1 MSSFFRLGVAMAAL
15 AGIPSTTRAQ
25 RIVNAE
31 VGLNSDF
38 VWRGVTSTNR
48 LVIQP
53 DVSLSVPV
61 HGSAITVGV
70 WGNIEPR
77 RYDGERDISSL
88 NGLPG
93 PLVTQ
98 SELYANLSRT
108 IGRVEALLGTEIY
121 VYPHVGNLDDFNTV
135 ELIATVTVD
144 AFVSPAVNVSYDVG
158 RIRGAYLETGLT
170 RAMNTEQR
178 GELTLG
184 VLAGFSA
191 GQAEDPRGRDMAYF
205 ERDGLTHV
213 DASASA
219 TLTRGRVAISP
230 ELHVIYA
237 HDRLATVTE
246 PDVTRRAKLWFGTTL
261 SWASDR
267 GR

>member
-1 MSSFFRLGVAMAAL
+1 MRTLLRLGAAAAVL
-15 AGIPSTTRAQ
+15 IVVSTSARAQ
-25 RIVNAE
+25 HTVNAE
-31 VGLNSDF
+31 VGFNSDF

-53 DVSLSVPV
+53 DLSLSVPV
-61 HGSAITVGV
+61 RGSAFTVGV

-77 RYDGERDISSL
+77 RYDGARDLSSL

-98 SELYANLSRT
+98 SELYANFSRT
-108 IGRVEALLGTEIY
+108 IGRVDALLGTEIY
-121 VYPHVGNLDDFNTV
+121 LYPHVANLNDFNTV
-135 ELIATVTVD
+135 EVLATLTVD
-144 AFVSPAVNVSYDVG
+144 AFLSPMVNVSYDVG
-158 RIRGAYLETGLT
+158 RIRGAYIETGLT
-170 RAMNTEQR
+170 RAVTDEQR

-191 GQAEDPRGRDMAYF
+191 GQATDPRERDMAYF
-205 ERDGLTHV
+205 ERNGLTHV

-219 TLTRGRVAISP
+219 TFTRGRVAISP

-237 HDRLATVTE
+237 HDALATVTE

-261 SWASDR
+261 SWTSR
-267 GR
+267 

>member
-1 MSSFFRLGVAMAAL
+1 MAVSLFRLCVVAVAL
-15 AGIPSTTRAQ
+15 ISVSASASAQ
-25 RIVNAE
+25 RSVLAE
-31 VGLNSDF
+31 VGFNSDF

-53 DVSLSVPV
+53 DVSFSVPV
-61 HGSAITVGV
+61 RGNAFTLGV
-70 WGNIEPR
+70 WGNVEPR

-98 SELYANLSRT
+98 SEIYANFTRT
-108 IGRVEALLGTEIY
+108 IGRVDALLGTEAY
-121 VYPHVGNLDDFNTV
+121 FYPHVADLDEFNTL
-135 ELIATVTVD
+135 EILATLTVD
-144 AFVSPAVNVSYDVG
+144 APVSPTVNVSYDVG
-158 RIRGAYLETGLT
+158 RIRGAYIETGLT
-170 RAMNTEQR
+170 RAITSEQR
-178 GELTLG
+178 GELTFG

-191 GQAEDPRGRDMAYF
+191 GQATDPRGRDMAYF
-205 ERDGLTHV
+205 DRNGLTHV

-219 TLTRGRVAISP
+219 TVARGRVAISP

-237 HDRLATVTE
+237 RDPLAMVTE
-246 PDVTRRAKLWFGTTL
+246 PDRARRSKLWFGTTL

-267 GR
+267 

>member
-1 MSSFFRLGVAMAAL
+1 MTPSSFRLGMAGL
-15 AGIPSTTRAQ
+15 AFVGVSASAGAQ
-25 RIVNAE
+25 RSVLAE
-31 VGLNSDF
+31 VGFNSDF

-53 DVSLSVPV
+53 DVSFSVPLR
-61 HGSAITVGV
+61 GTAFTLGV

-77 RYDGERDISSL
+77 RYDGDRDISSL

-93 PLVTQ
+93 PVVTQ
-98 SELYANLSRT
+98 SEIYATFTRT
-108 IGRVEALLGTEIY
+108 IGRVEAVLGTEAY
-121 VYPHVGNLDDFNTV
+121 FYPHVADLNEFNTV
-135 ELIATVTVD
+135 ELQATLTVD
-144 AFVSPAVNVSYDVG
+144 APVSPTLNVSYDVG
-158 RIRGAYLETGLT
+158 RIRGAYIETGLT
-170 RAMNTEQR
+170 RAITSEQR

-191 GQAEDPRGRDMAYF
+191 GQATDPRSRDMAYF
-205 ERDGLTHV
+205 ERDGLTHL

-219 TLTRGRVAISP
+219 TFARGRVAISP

-237 HDRLATVTE
+237 HDTLATVTE
-246 PDVTRRAKLWFGTTL
+246 PDVTRRSKLWFGTTL

-267 GR
+267 

>member
-1 MSSFFRLGVAMAAL
+1 MAVSPFRWCMVSLALVGVSASA
-15 AGIPSTTRAQ
+15 SAQ
-25 RIVNAE
+25 RSVLAE
-31 VGLNSDF
+31 VGFNSDF

-61 HGSAITVGV
+61 RGSAFTVGV

-98 SELYANLSRT
+98 SEIYANFTRT
-108 IGRVEALLGTEIY
+108 IGRVEALVGTEAY
-121 VYPHVGNLDDFNTV
+121 FYPHVADLNEFTTIEVL
-135 ELIATVTVD
+135 ATVTVD
-144 AFVSPAVNVSYDVG
+144 APVSPTVNVSYDVG
-158 RIRGAYLETGLT
+158 RIRGAYIETGLT
-170 RAMNTEQR
+170 RAITSEPR

-191 GQAEDPRGRDMAYF
+191 GQATDPRGRDMAYF

-219 TLTRGRVAISP
+219 TFARGRIAISP
-230 ELHVIYA
+230 ELHVVYA
-237 HDRLATVTE
+237 HDPLAAVTE
-246 PDVTRRAKLWFGTTL
+246 PDVTRRSKLWFGTTL

-267 GR
+267 

>member
-1 MSSFFRLGVAMAAL
+1 MVVSPFRLCVLGLALVGVSASA
-15 AGIPSTTRAQ
+15 SAQ
-25 RIVNAE
+25 RSVLAE
-31 VGLNSDF
+31 VGFNSDF

-61 HGSAITVGV
+61 RRNSFTVGAWANV
-70 WGNIEPR
+70 EPR
-77 RYDGERDISSL
+77 RYDGERDLSSL

-98 SELYANLSRT
+98 SEIYANFTRT
-108 IGRVEALLGTEIY
+108 IGRVDALLGTEAY
-121 VYPHVGNLDDFNTV
+121 FYPRVADLNEFNTV
-135 ELIATVTVD
+135 EILATVTVD
-144 AFVSPAVNVSYDVG
+144 ALVSPTVNLSYDVG
-158 RIRGAYLETGLT
+158 RIRGAYIETGLT
-170 RAMNTEQR
+170 RAVTSEQR

-191 GQAEDPRGRDMAYF
+191 GMAVDPRDRDLSYF

-213 DASASA
+213 DAAASA
-219 TLTRGRVAISP
+219 TFARGRVAISP
-230 ELHVIYA
+230 EMHVIYA
-237 HDRLATVTE
+237 RDPLTMVTE
-246 PDVTRRAKLWFGTTL
+246 PDVTRRSKLWFGTTL

-267 GR
+267 

>member
-1 MSSFFRLGVAMAAL
+1 MAVSPFRWLVGLAL
-15 AGIPSTTRAQ
+15 VGTSTGASAQ
-25 RIVNAE
+25 RSVLAE
-31 VGLNSDF
+31 VGFNSDF

-53 DVSLSVPV
+53 DVSLAVPLRGSVFT
-61 HGSAITVGV
+61 IGV

-98 SELYANLSRT
+98 SEIYANITRA
-108 IGRVEALLGTEIY
+108 IGRVEALLGAEAY
-121 VYPHVGNLDDFNTV
+121 FYPHVADLDEFNTV
-135 ELIATVTVD
+135 ELQATLTVD
-144 AFVSPAVNVSYDVG
+144 APVSPTVNVSYDVG
-158 RIRGAYLETGLT
+158 RIGGAYIETGLT
-170 RAMNTEQR
+170 RAVTSEQR
-178 GELTLG
+178 GELTVG

-191 GQAEDPRGRDMAYF
+191 GQATDPRERDMAYF

-219 TLTRGRVAISP
+219 TFARGRVAVSP

-237 HDRLATVTE
+237 RDPLAMVTE
-246 PDVTRRAKLWFGTTL
+246 PDVSRRSKLWFGTTL

-267 GR
+267 